1 VWKKILLINFDLL
14 AFIWSNFQ
22 YNMKTFIG
30 PIRQKPVQYGYF
42 RIGPIPVSPIA
53 TRSES
58 ARHLDN
64 CKEKSREIL
73 NWLINKSII
82 TWWFSYWP
90 SYRSSVSCI
99 GVRLRLRPILLFQR
113 AYFQYFRQ
121 LHYPYFFKRSAGD
134 DHSDTESE
142 WTVCTVSFVNERKQI
157 MWRHAQNVLSLIG
170 LGKFSNNSTFDIC

>member
-1 VWKKILLINFDLL
+1 
-14 AFIWSNFQ
+14 
-22 YNMKTFIG
+22 M
-30 PIRQKPVQYGYF
+30 PIRKNQSNTDMF
-42 RIGPIPVSPIA
+42 RIGPIPVSPIR

-73 NWLINKSII
+73 NWLINKGII
-82 TWWFSYWP
+82 TWWFSYSP
-90 SYRSSVSCI
+90 CNRSSVSCI
-99 GVRLRLRPILLFQR
+99 GVRLLLRPILLFQR

-134 DHSDTESE
+134 DQSDTESE

-157 MWRHAQNVLSLIG
+157 MWRHAQNVISLIG
-170 LGKFSNNSTFDIC
+170 LGKYSNNSTLDIC